1 MDSVVVD
8 SERTAKDCVAYLKQ
22 HKIPPMTFL
31 PLQTIKVKA
40 AHPRLRNLGGT
51 ARVAIDL
58 VDYKPEFE
66 RAFMSACGYATL
78 LPLHAVYSPTS
89 YIQLIYMSCIYGI
102 AYQTS

>member
-66 RAFMSACGYATL
+66 RAFMSACGYAT
-78 LPLHAVYSPTS
+78 SITS
-89 YIQLIYMSCIYGI
+89 TCCIQPDKLYTACIYELYI
-102 AYQTS
+102 WNCLSD